1 MIEPLKI
8 INEIGGYKTLQ
19 INHLE
24 RYDFKKSDNAY
35 LVKTG
40 ALLSFGKN
48 NFTQL
53 LGEYDPIGFSEVILA
68 KTKQLK
74 YKILTDLE
82 LYSFSGSKIRDEV
95 NNSHVV
101 VKSIIKYSLAR
112 IFSNRNSKGHF
123 LLEDHFVSKYHNI
136 FRKLNFVQGDK
147 IFICNQKPRGAYYIE
162 KGSVAI
168 TTNNGRHLADL
179 KAGETFGES
188 ALISGKLRNNSAIA
202 NSSTSLIEI
211 NSETLKGQIDIENP
225 LVKLSLL
232 SVLKRLELMNKLRM
246 TDDFRF

>member
-1 MIEPLKI
+1 MIEILKI
-8 INEIGGYKTLQ
+8 LNEISSYRTLK
-19 INHLE
+19 IKHSE

-40 ALLSFGKN
+40 ALLSFGEN

-53 LGEYDPIGFSEVILA
+53 LGEYDPIGFSEIILA
-68 KTKQLK
+68 KSKKLK
-74 YKILTDLE
+74 YKTLSDLE

-95 NNSHVV
+95 NNSHIV

-112 IFSNRNSKGHF
+112 IFGNRNSKGHY
-123 LLEDHFVSKYHNI
+123 LLEDQFVSKYHNI
-136 FRKLNFVQGDK
+136 FRKLNFIQGDK

-168 TTNNGRHLADL
+168 ITNNKKHLADL

-188 ALISGKLRNNSAIA
+188 ALISGKLRNNTAIA

-211 NSETLKGQIDIENP
+211 KSKTLKGQIDLETPI
-225 LVKLSLL
+225 VKLSLL